1 MPGVDCKSGR
11 PSPGA
16 PQQDRSNDLA
26 LRGWAL
32 ERSFSFVSGK
42 PEKPFRR
49 YLLLLR
55 LAWAYAAIGAG
66 DVMEREMPP
75 TLVSRAS
82 AVFVACVASIALAP
96 PAVADPMDPI
106 PGNGVFVV
114 GPDIA
119 PGLYR
124 TAGSAS
130 TFGVWINNVPT
141 QDSMCSW
148 FTYSTPDANK
158 DHVVQTNMSV
168 GPMYANINTTI
179 KAFESQNCQPWTRVP

>member
-1 MPGVDCKSGR
+1 MSLR
-11 PSPGA
+11 F
-16 PQQDRSNDLA
+16 A
-26 LRGWAL
+26 LRTTA
-32 ERSFSFVSGK
+32 S
-42 PEKPFRR
+42 
-49 YLLLLR
+49 
-55 LAWAYAAIGAG
+55 
-66 DVMEREMPP
+66 
-75 TLVSRAS
+75 LVTC
-82 AVFVACVASIALAP
+82 AVVLALAP
-96 PAVADPMDPI
+96 PAFAGPMDPI

-141 QDSMCSW
+141 QDSMCAW

-158 DHVVQTNMSV
+158 EHVLQTNISV
-168 GPMYANINTTI
+168 GPMFANINTSV